1 MLKYYIPSTINYGEA
16 PSDDVLYS
24 KWTKWSRC
32 RKKCRQV
39 RRRRCINYERCG
51 KTILKETRPC
61 NKGRSCRNRNNRQR
75 GNKRKGR
82 GNKVRS
88 ENGEWQH
95 IVRKKKL
102 PKKSRGELK
111 KNNAFYTKWTRWTK
125 CSDRCTAA
133 RTKKCNFETLCGK
146 EQVVEE
152 AYCYIQGTRCQSWH
166 RQGKFYIK

>member
-75 GNKRKGR
+75 GNKLSYFHNQIYVISWEMNSNQMTLLG
-82 GNKVRS
+82 VS
-88 ENGEWQH
+88 H
-95 IVRKKKL
+95 CSIVRYSL
-102 PKKSRGELK
+102 LK
-111 KNNAFYTKWTRWTK
+111 QV
-125 CSDRCTAA
+125 CTYLRNDIALIIA
-133 RTKKCNFETLCGK
+133 
-146 EQVVEE
+146 
-152 AYCYIQGTRCQSWH
+152 
-166 RQGKFYIK
+166 